1 MRVVMTNLGPHS
13 GRARNALTFQQA
25 YSQATNAPTRTY
37 TAGHGSFTVL
47 ATIVSK
53 GDHVGECVLRFMND
67 DNKERAR
74 AYYCC
79 WGHLTNCINQHIHA
93 YTEAMVTLQRTPPRW
108 ATVMRPR

>member
-53 GDHVGECVLRFMND
+53 GDHGLHGLRRFTFLSPSSRGQNSRVCSAHVIVCKTAV
-67 DNKERAR
+67 NVAL
-74 AYYCC
+74 A
-79 WGHLTNCINQHIHA
+79 G
-93 YTEAMVTLQRTPPRW
+93 V
-108 ATVMRPR
+108 